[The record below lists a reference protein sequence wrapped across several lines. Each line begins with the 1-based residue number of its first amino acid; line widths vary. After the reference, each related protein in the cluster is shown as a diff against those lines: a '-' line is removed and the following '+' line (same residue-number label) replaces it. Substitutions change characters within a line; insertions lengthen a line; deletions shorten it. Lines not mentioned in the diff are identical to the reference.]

1 MQRQIGLLW
10 IVGFFGL
17 VAAVG
22 AQTPSPTAGA
32 PFDGTYRFVS
42 SAKVNNTYITRKG
55 QTGLCP
61 DRIAGPLTIAQGRAR
76 YTSATGYRL
85 EGTVGSQGE
94 LVMRAVAPAISGG
107 SQPIE
112 ITVSGRIDGTG
123 TVRAR
128 QSTRSC
134 GYDFVWRR

>member
-1 MQRQIGLLW
+1 MRRRIGLLS

-17 VAAVG
+17 LAAAD
-22 AQTPSPTAGA
+22 AQTPSSTARA

-42 SAKVNNTYITRKG
+42 SVKVTKTYISRKG
-55 QTGLCP
+55 QMGPCP
-61 DRIAGPLTIAQGRAR
+61 DRIAGPLTIAQGQAR
-76 YTSATGYRL
+76 YTSATGYQL

-94 LVMRAVAPAISGG
+94 LAMRAVAPPISGG

-112 ITVSGRIDGTG
+112 INVRGRIDGIG

-134 GYDFVWRR
+134 SYDFVWRK